1 MINYVKLHPR
11 AMAGLQRRRR
21 RRNCVAAI
29 LAALLFLLA
38 AAMVLYG
45 NTVYPLSVVWRVLQ
59 GEEIKGA
66 AFAIRT
72 IRLPRMFAAVLSGL
86 SFGMS
91 GYVFQTILRNPLASP
106 DIIGVSSGTSVMAV
120 FCILVLG
127 MGAGGVSVLSVLA
140 GIAVALLIYT
150 LASKGGFSHS
160 RMILI
165 GIGMQALLRA
175 AVTYLLSRAAQYDVA
190 GTQQWLNG
198 SLNNAQL
205 GRLPWLFAAAV
216 VFISVLLYM
225 NRHLE
230 AVQLGNEYASTL
242 GLNVRRDYMVL
253 LLCAVCLVAF
263 ATSVTGPIASVAF
276 LSGPIASRLAGHGR
290 SNLVPSGLV
299 GAVLVLAADMIGQ
312 YAFAVR
318 YPVGVVTG
326 ILGAPY
332 LLFLLVKMNKKG
344 EGI

>member
-1 MINYVKLHPR
+1 MINGNYLHTQ
-11 AMAGLQRRRR
+11 AMTGLKKRQRRRKR
-21 RRNCVAAI
+21 VT
-29 LAALLFLLA
+29 AALAVLMLLLA
-38 AAMVLYG
+38 ASMLLYG
-45 NTVYPLSVVWRVLQ
+45 NTVYSPSVVWRVLM
-59 GEEIKGA
+59 GEELKGA
-66 AFAIRT
+66 SFAVRT
-72 IRLPRMFAAVLSGL
+72 IRLPRMLAAVLSGL

-91 GYVFQTILRNPLASP
+91 GYVFQTILCNPLASP

-127 MGAGGVSVLSVLA
+127 MGDAGVSVLSVLA
-140 GIAVALLIYT
+140 GIAAAALIYV
-150 LASKGGFSHS
+150 LASRGGFSQG
-160 RMILI
+160 RMILM

-175 AVTYLLSRAAQYDVA
+175 AITYLLSRAAQYDVA
-190 GTQQWLNG
+190 GTLQWLNG
-198 SLNNAQL
+198 SLNSAQL

-216 VFISVLLYM
+216 VFGFSLLAM

-230 AVQLGNEYASTL
+230 AVQLGKEYASTL
-242 GLNVRRDYMVL
+242 GLNARRDYMAL

-276 LSGPIASRLAGHGR
+276 LSGPIANRLAGHGR
-290 SNLVPSGLV
+290 SNLVQSGLV
-299 GAVLVLAADMIGQ
+299 GAVLVLAADMAGQ

-332 LLFLLVKMNKKG
+332 LLFLLIQMNKKG

>member
-1 MINYVKLHPR
+1 MTTGIQLRGKALT
-11 AMAGLQRRRR
+11 GLQRRRR
-21 RRNCVAAI
+21 RRNCVTAA
-29 LAALLFLLA
+29 LAALLCLLA
-38 AAMVLYG
+38 ASMLLYD
-45 NTVYPLSVVWRVLQ
+45 TAYTPSVVWRVLL

-66 AFAIRT
+66 SFAIRT

-86 SFGMS
+86 AFGMS

-106 DIIGVSSGTSVMAV
+106 DIIGVSSGSSVMAV
-120 FCILVLG
+120 FGILVLG
-127 MGAGGVSVLSVLA
+127 MGNAGVSALSVLA
-140 GIAVALLIYT
+140 GIAVAALIYT
-150 LASKGGFSHS
+150 LSSKGGFSHS
-160 RMILI
+160 RMILM

-175 AVTYLLSRAAQYDVA
+175 AITYLLSRAATYDVA
-190 GTQQWLNG
+190 GTMQWLNG

-205 GRLPWLFAAAV
+205 GRLPWLFAAAA
-216 VFISVLLYM
+216 VFIPALLAM

-242 GLNVRRDYMVL
+242 GLNVRRDYMAL
-253 LLCAVCLVAF
+253 LLCAVCLTAF

-276 LSGPIASRLAGHGR
+276 LSGPIANRLSGQGR
-290 SNLVPSGLV
+290 SNLVQAGLV
-299 GAVLVLAADMIGQ
+299 GAALVLAADMAGQ
-312 YAFAVR
+312 HAFAVR

-332 LLFLLVKMNKKG
+332 LLFLLVQMNKKG

>member
-1 MINYVKLHPR
+1 MTTGNYLHTQ
-11 AMAGLQRRRR
+11 AMTGLQRRRR
-21 RRNCVAAI
+21 RRKWVTAI
-29 LAALLFLLA
+29 LAALMLLLA
-38 AAMVLYG
+38 AAMLLYG
-45 NTVYPLSVVWRVLQ
+45 NTIYSPSVVWRVLM

-72 IRLPRMFAAVLSGL
+72 IRLPRMAAAVLSGL

-106 DIIGVSSGTSVMAV
+106 DIIGVTSGASVMAV

-127 MGAGGVSVLSVLA
+127 MGNAGVSVLSVLA
-140 GIAVALLIYT
+140 GIAAAALIYG
-150 LASKGGFSHS
+150 LACMGGFSQG

-175 AVTYLLSRAAQYDVA
+175 AITYLLSRAAQYDVA
-190 GTQQWLNG
+190 GTLQWLNG

-205 GRLPWLFAAAV
+205 GRLPWLFGAAAV
-216 VFISVLLYM
+216 FGIVLLGM

-230 AVQLGNEYASTL
+230 AAQLGNEYASTL
-242 GLNVRRDYMVL
+242 GLNVRKDYMAL
-253 LLCAVCLVAF
+253 FLCAVCLAAF

-276 LSGPIASRLAGHGR
+276 LSGPIANRLAGHGR
-290 SNLVPSGLV
+290 SNLVQAGLT

-312 YAFAVR
+312 YAFAAR

-332 LLFLLVKMNKKG
+332 LLFLLVQMNKKG